1 MYKGKTIVRSRF
13 VAKVIMVNRMFNF
26 QKEGSKGETYMKLD
40 LPKGRKYR
48 KENMVNTISTIKKI
62 PVLQCIKRCN
72 KCKGFNL
79 FGKSLRYWFQFF
91 LQTSEMIK
99 GKELK
104 NTRK

>member
-48 KENMVNTISTIKKI
+48 KENMVNTISTIKKN
-62 PVLQCIKRCN
+62 PCITVYK
-72 KCKGFNL
+72 K
-79 FGKSLRYWFQFF
+79 
-91 LQTSEMIK
+91 M
-99 GKELK
+99 
-104 NTRK
+104 